1 MSITPVKR
9 RLDYKAAL
17 GIVKESPGGR
27 KVIQIRSHRVEEE
40 SIDTES
46 QRSEYS
52 EEYTLEEDEYSEESS
67 QYDESEDDSY
77 EKAMTVFSRKV

>member
-1 MSITPVKR
+1 MPYYDNRMSGTKPDYPQRHPNDTHSREARQYPENLSITPVKR

-46 QRSEYS
+46 
-52 EEYTLEEDEYSEESS
+52 
-67 QYDESEDDSY
+67 
-77 EKAMTVFSRKV
+77 